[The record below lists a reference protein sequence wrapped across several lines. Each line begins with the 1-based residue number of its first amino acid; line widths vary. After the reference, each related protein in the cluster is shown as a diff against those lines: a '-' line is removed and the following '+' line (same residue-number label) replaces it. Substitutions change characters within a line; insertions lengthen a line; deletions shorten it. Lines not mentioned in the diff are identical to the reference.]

1 MHVNG
6 KDPFE
11 FVPLSEITVKV
22 AGKAGVYLDN
32 LTSVMVGI

>member
-11 FVPLSEITVKV
+11 FMPLSKITVKV
-22 AGKAGVYLDN
+22 AGKVGVYLDN
-32 LTSVMVGI
+32 LISEMVGI